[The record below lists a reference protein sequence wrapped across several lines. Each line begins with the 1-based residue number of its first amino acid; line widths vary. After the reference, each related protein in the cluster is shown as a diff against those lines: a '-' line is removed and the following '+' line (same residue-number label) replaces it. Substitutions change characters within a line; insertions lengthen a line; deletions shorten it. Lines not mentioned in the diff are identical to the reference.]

1 MGSCWGKLEEQED
14 SAALGMV
21 PVIEVSRNAT
31 SELVISPSH
40 FKFSE
45 TAVMENKN
53 NSTLL
58 SLELLAD
65 REDDSMRTGFQYDC
79 KIFTWTS
86 PEL

>member
-1 MGSCWGKLEEQED
+1 MEQED

-21 PVIEVSRNAT
+21 PVTEVSRNAT
-31 SELVISPSH
+31 SELVITPSH

-65 REDDSMRTGFQYDC
+65 REYDSMRTGFQYDC
-79 KIFTWTS
+79 KLFTCTS

>member
-1 MGSCWGKLEEQED
+1 MSFSEEEQED
-14 SAALGMV
+14 SPALGMV
-21 PVIEVSRNAT
+21 PVTDVSRNT
-31 SELVISPSH
+31 MSELVITPSH
-40 FKFSE
+40 FKFSA

-79 KIFTWTS
+79 KIFT
-86 PEL
+86 